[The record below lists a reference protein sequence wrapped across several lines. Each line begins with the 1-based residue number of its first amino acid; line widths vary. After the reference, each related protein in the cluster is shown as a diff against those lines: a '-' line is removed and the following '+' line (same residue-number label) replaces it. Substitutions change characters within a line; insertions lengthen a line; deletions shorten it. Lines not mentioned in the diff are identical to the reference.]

1 MKKSIKA
8 VIAMILVLSL
18 GFAMLST
25 TAFAASTASDVVPQS
40 AGIRDFFS
48 SLFKKISDAIKSIFG
63 DKTPDPEPAPE
74 PTEPSVTPTP
84 DSGASDEDIVIIE
97 DSYSGNGIGGS
108 DQYAGGLW

>member
-25 TAFAASTASDVVPQS
+25 TAFAASAASDVVPQS

-48 SLFKKISDAIKSIFG
+48 SLFKKIVDTIKSIFG
-63 DKTPDPEPAPE
+63 DKTPDPEPTPE